1 MACCEVEN
9 GKKEPGRS
17 SRLPPKQLT
26 SLLSN
31 WQKNSFL
38 PVLHPTCLLLAQA
51 GLRKNMKYLKEEIL
65 DVKNGFR
72 TVSQQYF

>member
-38 PVLHPTCLLLAQA
+38 PVLHPTYLLLAQA
-51 GLRKNMKYLKEEIL
+51 GLRKKGSKPQLEGSIQGRCHRGIPL
-65 DVKNGFR
+65 
-72 TVSQQYF
+72 VSD